1 MMPGK
6 TLRIHRTLFAFVIV
20 GVAGVT
26 AGCAT
31 GISEDLPVPRACTS
45 ELSGLTA
52 YMGDD
57 CRTCENV
64 HFAAPGEPRRC
75 GLDGVQPGV
84 EASERS
90 EPRPEPEPNDS
101 DNDGVIDRLDECPD
115 SPAGADVLS
124 NGCEQVE
131 LKGVV
136 FALDSADLLPG
147 AEQALE
153 NQLGIL
159 RRGDLRVEIGGHTD
173 SQGASEYNRNLSLRR
188 ARTVRDFFVDNGIDP
203 ARLTVQG
210 YGESEPR
217 AANDT
222 ETGRERNR
230 RVELRVLGRQ

>member
-6 TLRIHRTLFAFVIV
+6 TLRIHRTLFAFVFA

-31 GISEDLPVPRACTS
+31 GSGGDLPVPRACAS
-45 ELSGLTA
+45 ELSGLAA
-52 YMGDD
+52 YMGED

-64 HFAAPGEPRRC
+64 HLAAPGELRRC
-75 GLDGVQPGV
+75 GLDGVRPGV
-84 EASERS
+84 ETSERS
-90 EPRPEPEPNDS
+90 EPGPEPEPGDS

-115 SPAGADVLS
+115 SPADANVLS
-124 NGCEQVE
+124 NGCEQVD
-131 LKGVV
+131 LKGVA
-136 FALDSADLLPG
+136 FALNSADLLPG

-173 SQGASEYNRNLSLRR
+173 AQGASEYNRDLSLRR
-188 ARTVRDFFVDNGIDP
+188 ARTVRDFFVNNGIDP

-210 YGESEPR
+210 YGESDPR

-222 ETGRERNR
+222 ATGRERNR

>member
-6 TLRIHRTLFAFVIV
+6 PLRIHRTFFAFVIA

-31 GISEDLPVPRACTS
+31 GSGEDLPVPRDCTS
-45 ELSGLTA
+45 ELAGLAA
-52 YMGDD
+52 YMGED

-64 HFAAPGEPRRC
+64 HFAAPGESMRC
-75 GLDGVQPGV
+75 GLEGKRPET
-84 EASERS
+84 EAREPS
-90 EPRPEPEPNDS
+90 EPKPEPKPADS
-101 DNDGVIDRLDECPD
+101 DNDGVVDRLDECPD
-115 SPAGADVLS
+115 SLAGANVLS
-124 NGCEQVE
+124 NGCEIVE

-136 FALDSADLLPG
+136 FALDSADLRPG

-153 NQLGIL
+153 EQLDIL

-173 SQGASEYNRNLSLRR
+173 SQGASEYNRDLSLRR